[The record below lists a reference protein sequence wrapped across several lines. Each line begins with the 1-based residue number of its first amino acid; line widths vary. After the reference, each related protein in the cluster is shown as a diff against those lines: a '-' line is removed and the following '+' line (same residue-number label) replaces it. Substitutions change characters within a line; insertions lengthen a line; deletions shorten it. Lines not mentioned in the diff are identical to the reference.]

1 VHDFAV
7 VGDRR
12 GRVDWGKIGV
22 IDTALRLNRQW
33 QTARLSRRNGQIW
46 VDLIDALGE
55 KILHLRQFAVP
66 RPTRELLRRILTNCN
81 GAATGLPVG
90 PLQFEDGSQLV
101 RYCIVGA
108 GFSGAVIG
116 RALAQAGHKVLVI
129 DERAH
134 VAGNCFSKR
143 DSETGIMVHVFGPHI
158 FHTSDE
164 RVWAYVQ
171 KFGEMVP
178 YQHRVQ
184 AVAAGAVYSLPINLL
199 TINQFFGRVM
209 SPGEAC
215 DFIAS
220 KSSPI
225 ENPANFEEQALCMIG
240 PELYHTFFRGYTRKQ
255 WGLDPKQL
263 PASVLKRLPL
273 RFNYDD
279 SYFAHRYQAMP
290 RQGYTELVAAI
301 LDAPNLELRLST
313 RFEDLDE
320 PFAHVVYSG
329 PIDRFFHY
337 EFGHLGYRT
346 LDFEV
351 FRAKGDYQGTAV
363 LNYCDESVPF
373 TRVTEHKYFAS
384 WERDQF
390 EGTICYREF
399 SRQCEPKDI
408 PYYPIRQTDE
418 NAMLSKY
425 VERALATSGVS
436 FVGRLG
442 SYRYLD
448 MDVTISE
455 ALAAADVMLA
465 QIREGAKIP
474 AFFVTP

>member
-1 VHDFAV
+1 
-7 VGDRR
+7 
-12 GRVDWGKIGV
+12 
-22 IDTALRLNRQW
+22 
-33 QTARLSRRNGQIW
+33 
-46 VDLIDALGE
+46 
-55 KILHLRQFAVP
+55 
-66 RPTRELLRRILTNCN
+66 
-81 GAATGLPVG
+81 
-90 PLQFEDGSQLV
+90 V

-116 RALAQAGHKVLVI
+116 RALAEAGHRVLVI

-143 DSETGIMVHVFGPHI
+143 DSETGIMVHVYGPHI

-171 KFGEMVP
+171 KFGDMVP

-184 AVAAGAVYSLPINLL
+184 AVAGGSVYSLPINLL

-209 SPGEAC
+209 SPAEAR

-225 ENPANFEEQALCMIG
+225 ENPANFEEQALSMIG
-240 PELYHTFFRGYTRKQ
+240 PELYHAFFRGYTRKQ

-279 SYFAHRYQAMP
+279 GYFAHRHQAMP

-301 LDAPNLELRLST
+301 LEAPNLELRLST

-320 PFAHVVYSG
+320 EFSHVVYSG
-329 PIDRFFHY
+329 PIDRFFQY
-337 EFGHLGYRT
+337 EFGRLGYRT
-346 LDFEV
+346 LDFEA

-363 LNYCDESVPF
+363 LNYCDESTPF
-373 TRVTEHKYFAS
+373 TRVTEHKYFAP
-384 WERDQF
+384 WERDGF
-390 EGTICYREF
+390 EATICYREF
-399 SRQCEPKDI
+399 SRLCEPNDI

-418 NAMLSKY
+418 NAMLRKY
-425 VERALATSGVS
+425 IERAQATSGVS

-448 MDVTISE
+448 MDVTIGE

-465 QIREGAKIP
+465 QIRDGAKIP
-474 AFFVTP
+474 PFFVTP